1 MKRIAHLNF
10 AKGFRGGERQTMLL
24 IETLAARGYTQQLF
38 VRHDSELAQRCRS
51 VPGLTIVAL
60 SKPYIA
66 GWRALRDTD
75 LLHAHETK
83 GAQVAC
89 LMNCLFG
96 VKYIV
101 TRRVDNTIKDNFF
114 TRMMYARAS
123 RSVALSSVIR
133 DMILERS
140 PDAQVDVIPSAST
153 HFSPDPDQVAALR
166 ERFAGRY
173 LIGNIGELDNTHKGQ
188 KYLIEAFKELPEDEP
203 YSLILLGKGKDE
215 EAYRQQAEGM
225 DNIIFEGYVNNVG
238 DYIACMDLFVFPSQN
253 EGLGSVLLDVMEQKV
268 PVIAS
273 DVGGIPD
280 LVTHE
285 KTGLLVPP
293 GDSRGLNQAIQ
304 RLQGDATLSGLL
316 AEQAS
321 QQLPLFSVTAM
332 ADSYEAL
339 YEDAIKVAGF

>member
-10 AKGFRGGERQTMLL
+10 AKGFRGGERQTLLL
-24 IETLAARGYTQQLF
+24 IEALSARGYQQKLF
-38 VRHDSELAQRCRS
+38 VRHGSELAERCQS
-51 VPGLTIVAL
+51 VPGLSIIAL
-60 SKPYIA
+60 GKPYIA
-66 GWRALRDTD
+66 GWRALRDAD

-83 GAQVAC
+83 AAQVAC

-96 VKYIV
+96 KKYIV

-140 PDAQVDVIPSAST
+140 PNAKVDVIPSAAT
-153 HFSPDPDQVAALR
+153 HFSPDQETVAALR
-166 ERFAGRY
+166 ERFSGRY
-173 LIGNIGELDNTHKGQ
+173 LVGNIGELDNTHKGQ
-188 KYLIEAFKELPEDEP
+188 RFLIEAFKALPQDVP
-203 YSLILLGKGKDE
+203 YTLILLGKGKDE
-215 EAYRQQAEGM
+215 EAYRQQAGGM
-225 DNIIFEGYVNNVG
+225 DNIVFEGYVNNVG

-273 DVGGIPD
+273 NVGGIPD
-280 LVTHE
+280 IVTHE
-285 KTGLLVPP
+285 ETGLLVAP
-293 GDSRGLNQAIQ
+293 GDSRGLSRAIQ
-304 RLQGDATLSGLL
+304 RLQGDTTLSGLL

-332 ADSYEAL
+332 AGSYEVL
-339 YEDAIKVAGF
+339 YAQV